1 MCSLC
6 FCIGTHILLLGLS
19 EIQAASI
26 YNFGQHF
33 SDFNPVLF
41 LCLCPCALCQCNRTR
56 AGLQN
61 DRLAPLVQS
70 ELLIRFSVR
79 LTFVNTRRATP
90 AFPKRWF
97 VTSKHFIFLP
107 PFLWF
112 RFILCNF
119 ISKTKKHK
127 EKQSCMVTICVFSV
141 IAEVCRYATSAET
154 ASAHIWIHR
163 KAHKKLWKVTFFA
176 ISQRSNK
183 SSLESLQSFRPK
195 SAVSIFFQPIFFSP
209 KMSFSFS
216 FSVLVVIL

>member
-33 SDFNPVLF
+33 SHFNPVLF
-41 LCLCPCALCQCNRTR
+41 LCLCPRALCQCNRTR

-141 IAEVCRYATSAET
+141 IVEVCRYASYCFKPCNECRNSLCTHMNTQKST
-154 ASAHIWIHR
+154 Q
-163 KAHKKLWKVTFFA
+163 KVV
-176 ISQRSNK
+176 
-183 SSLESLQSFRPK
+183 ESDLFCYQSTQQQ
-195 SAVSIFFQPIFFSP
+195 V
-209 KMSFSFS
+209 
-216 FSVLVVIL
+216 